1 MEGSIT
7 KSSKQGD
14 SRYVR
19 TYSLA
24 NTTWP
29 RCTIF
34 QPGAQVQIVS
44 ESVNAV
50 EGETISFDNQ
60 GNGSEDGKAQP
71 DAPFKVVNKSGQP
84 ATFGVNYFNII
95 SSAPTSLFVS
105 DILFHPISQY
115 DKRNSPDP
123 EFFHL
128 LGVGNVLTLC
138 SIPCPPPF
146 SNSTWRATMKLP
158 SNTKG
163 ANWLVKP

>member
-29 RCTIF
+29 RCTIL

-60 GNGSEDGKAQP
+60 VNGSEDGKAQP
-71 DAPFKVVNKSGQP
+71 GAPFKVVNKSGQP
-84 ATFGVNYFNII
+84 ATFGVNHFNII

-105 DILFHPISQY
+105 DILFHPIWQAKFSRPRVFPSSGGRERTDIMFDTMSTPTFECNLTGHDEVTLEYKEGQ
-115 DKRNSPDP
+115 
-123 EFFHL
+123 L
-128 LGVGNVLTLC
+128 VG
-138 SIPCPPPF
+138 
-146 SNSTWRATMKLP
+146 
-158 SNTKG
+158 
-163 ANWLVKP
+163 